1 MLQTGK
7 TKGRTSTDML
17 LLEKEPIVTT
27 YLSRV
32 PVMNKQVLGK
42 AKPSPWGVGSS
53 VVVSG
58 LILVPPVT
66 L

>member
-1 MLQTGK
+1 
-7 TKGRTSTDML
+7 ML

-32 PVMNKQVLGK
+32 PVMNKQVLGE

>member
-1 MLQTGK
+1 
-7 TKGRTSTDML
+7 ML